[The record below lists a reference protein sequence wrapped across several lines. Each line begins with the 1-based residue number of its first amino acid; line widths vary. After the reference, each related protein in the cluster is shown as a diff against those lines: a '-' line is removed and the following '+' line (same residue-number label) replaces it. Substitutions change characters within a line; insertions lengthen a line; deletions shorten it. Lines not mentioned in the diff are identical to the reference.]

1 MNAANIP
8 ITIPFNPTAEP
19 DRAKLTS
26 IVELVRMAQAGDGG
40 AFESLVEHYRKSVIT
55 VAWRRLGDMDEA
67 EEISQEAFFQAWCK
81 LDQLRD
87 PHCFGAW
94 LRRMADRMAINV
106 ATRRKIGAPTD
117 SAALE
122 AASIDEQTPVT
133 RAVDREESIQVREGI
148 ARLGQTDR
156 ETLRAFYF
164 ANQSVLEMSETFGS
178 PVGTIKRRLH
188 VARKR
193 LAKEIESL
201 ARA

>member
-1 MNAANIP
+1 MNATTIP
-8 ITIPFNPTAEP
+8 ISVPISPPNENTKT
-19 DRAKLTS
+19 T
-26 IVELVRMAQAGDGG
+26 IVELVRMAQAGDGA

-67 EEISQEAFFQAWCK
+67 EEVSQEAFFQAWCK

-87 PHCFGAW
+87 PHAFGAW

-106 ATRRKIGAPTD
+106 ATRRRIGAPTD

-133 RAVDREESIQVREGI
+133 CAVDREESVQVREGI
-148 ARLGQTDR
+148 ARLGPTDR
-156 ETLRAFYF
+156 ETLCAFYF
-164 ANQSVLEMSETFGS
+164 ANQSVIEMSETFAA